1 MTALVGPGL
10 AGALVGASGFSATVV
25 AAIANGGG
33 NGFTKNLTG
42 AYSAPASEAGYT
54 YTNHGAAGGVV
65 ITLPL
70 TPRLGTVYS
79 FICDAAQTNF
89 MAFNA
94 GAGATIKST
103 SGSSTVGGNVV
114 TAGSNT
120 VCVTVRYEDVNT
132 WAVVASNGVAVTNYT
147 LN

>member
-1 MTALVGPGL
+1 MNTLVGPGL
-10 AGALVGASGFSATVV
+10 AGALVGASGFSAVAV

-33 NGFTKNLTG
+33 NGPTKNLVG
-42 AYSAPASEAGYT
+42 AYSAPVSEAGYT
-54 YTNHGAAGGVV
+54 YTNHGTAVGVI

-70 TPRLGTVYS
+70 TPPLGTVFS
-79 FICDAAQTNF
+79 LICDAAQTAF

-94 GAGATIKST
+94 NTGSTIKSV
-103 SGSSTVGGNVV
+103 SGSSTVGGNVI

-120 VCVTVRYEDVNT
+120 VCITVRYEDVNT
-132 WAVVASNGVAVTNYT
+132 WAVVASNGVAGTNYT